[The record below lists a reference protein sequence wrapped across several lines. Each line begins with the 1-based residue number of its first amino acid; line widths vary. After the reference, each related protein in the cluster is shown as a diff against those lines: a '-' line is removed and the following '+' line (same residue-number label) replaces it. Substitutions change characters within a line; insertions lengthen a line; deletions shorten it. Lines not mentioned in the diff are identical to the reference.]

1 MGGCVKV
8 IIHKLL
14 MEMKIEIVIWKCKL
28 ATSRE
33 VRKMVTVYRTHI
45 CEHASY
51 DANNFHL

>member
-28 ATSRE
+28 VTSRE